1 MLRIYQCII
10 QPRLD
15 CAITLWG
22 FTSQLNVSRVQRLQ
36 LLTINGRGIDIVKL
50 LKWINVIERRDYL
63 INVFVAWHL
72 PIFLIALLS
81 ATMLL

>member
-22 FTSQLNVSRVQRLQ
+22 FTSQLNVSRVQRLP
-36 LLTINGRGIDIVKL
+36 LLTINVRGIDIVKL
-50 LKWINVIERRDYL
+50 LKWINANERRDYL
-63 INVFVAWHL
+63 INVFVAWQL